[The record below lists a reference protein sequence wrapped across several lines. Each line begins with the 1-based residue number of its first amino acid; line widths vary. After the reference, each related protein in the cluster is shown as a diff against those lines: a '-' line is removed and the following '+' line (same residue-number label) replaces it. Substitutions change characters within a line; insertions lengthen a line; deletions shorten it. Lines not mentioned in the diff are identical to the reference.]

1 MAEYN
6 MPPFDAQKSGTF
18 LVESLREE
26 FAKRKHAKAVLGVS
40 GGVDSALALALC
52 VKALGKENVLGIML
66 PYKTSNPTS
75 LRDATELCK
84 KFEVSH
90 QTVEITPMAE
100 PYFATEESMSLGR
113 KGNVMARL
121 RMIVLYDISARE
133 KALVVGTSN
142 KTEVYLGYGTLW
154 GDTVCA
160 VNPIGDLYKYQV
172 YALAKH
178 LGVTEA
184 ILTKAPSADLW
195 QGQTDEGEMGFSY
208 ALADLLL
215 YHAFERS
222 AAKAELE
229 DLARTAGE
237 NSFLVEKLLERVEK
251 NAFKRSPPLVLQIP
265 RQEN

>member
-1 MAEYN
+1 MAQYN
-6 MPPFDAQKSGTF
+6 MPPFDVQTAATF
-18 LVESLREE
+18 LSESLREE
-26 FAKRKHAKAVLGVS
+26 FVKRKHTKAVLGVS

-52 VKALGKENVLGIML
+52 VKALGKENVLGVMM
-66 PYKTSNPTS
+66 PYRTSNPTS

-90 QTVEITPMAE
+90 QTVEITDMAE
-100 PYFATEESMSLGR
+100 AYFNREPTMSLGR

-121 RMIVLYDISARE
+121 RMIVLYDLSARE
-133 KALVVGTSN
+133 GSLVIGTSN

-178 LGVTEA
+178 LGVTET

-215 YHAFERS
+215 YYAFDRN
-222 AAKAELE
+222 ATKAELQ
-229 DLARTAGE
+229 DLTQAAGE

-265 RQEN
+265 LQKN